1 MKLTEEQTDAL
12 TEVVNIGV
20 GRAAA
25 SLSQLIDERIK
36 LSVPSIQTCSLAEL
50 TEYVRRGQEPLDTL
64 VAQDFHGVTNGR
76 SLLGFTRSSSIK
88 LAQILAGCDEDMD
101 ELDSDLCGILE
112 EVGNIVLNAV
122 LGSFANMMGT
132 SLSYTV
138 PELHTEA
145 SIESLIIGR
154 ISSSDAGEE
163 CILVAD
169 ANFDVARLQIDGSLV
184 IAFELDGIDVML
196 SRVINAPS
204 ST

>member
-1 MKLTEEQTDAL
+1 MRLNEVQTDAL

-36 LSVPSIQTCSLAEL
+36 LSVPNIKMCNLAEL
-50 TEYVRRGQEPLDTL
+50 TEHIRGGQERLDTL
-64 VAQDFHGVTNGR
+64 VAQDFSGVTNGR

-88 LAQILAGCDEDMD
+88 LAQILAGCTDEMD

-132 SLSYTV
+132 SLNYSV
-138 PELHTEA
+138 PVLHTEA
-145 SIESLIIGR
+145 SIESLITGR
-154 ISSSDAGEE
+154 LPSSDTDDE
-163 CILVAD
+163 CILIAD
-169 ANFDVARLQIDGSLV
+169 AHFEVARLQIDGSLV
-184 IAFELDGIDVML
+184 IAFELDGIDVVL
-196 SRVINAPS
+196 SRVINAA
-204 ST
+204 STA